1 MSEGQDTTEGGGTV
15 LVIEDDESITRL
27 LRLYLRDAG
36 FRVLAATDGRAGL
49 ALHDAERPDLV
60 VLDLMLPGLDGWQV
74 CRRIRAQAS
83 TPILMLTARESEED
97 RIAGLDLG
105 ADDYVTKPFSPRELV
120 SRVRAIL
127 RRAAATEG
135 GPDARQDTSGDVGA
149 YGVRPLPGPL
159 AFPGLSIVPEARRV
173 EVEGRRVEL
182 TAKEFDVLLALARA
196 PGRVFSREELL
207 SQVWGYDYL
216 GDSRTVD
223 VHIGTLRKKIEP
235 EPRRRRYIRTVFR
248 VGYAFEP
255 TEAEGFTTEGTEA
268 TEERKR
274 AERAEGEERATAEDA
289 EDAEGEK

>member
-1 MSEGQDTTEGGGTV
+1 MAEGQDQTTSGGTV

-27 LRLYLRDAG
+27 LRLYLNDAG

-49 ALHDAERPDLV
+49 VLHDAEHPDLV

-83 TPILMLTARESEED
+83 TPILMLTARESEQD

-127 RRAAATEG
+127 RRAGAPESGAAAG
-135 GPDARQDTSGDVGA
+135 RQGAPANAGA
-149 YGVRPLPGPL
+149 YGVRSQPGPL

-182 TAKEFDVLLALARA
+182 TAKEFDVLLALACA

-235 EPRRRRYIRTVFR
+235 EPRRMRYIRTVFR

-255 TEAEGFTTEGTEA
+255 TEEQRVTAEAERLTTEGAEG
-268 TEERKR
+268 TEE
-274 AERAEGEERATAEDA
+274 E
-289 EDAEGEK
+289 

>member
-1 MSEGQDTTEGGGTV
+1 MSEGQDTAESGGTV

-74 CRRIRAQAS
+74 CRRIRAHAT

-97 RIAGLDLG
+97 HIAGLDLG
-105 ADDYVTKPFSPRELV
+105 ADDYVNKPFSPRELV

-127 RRAAATEG
+127 RRAAATDG
-135 GPDARQDTSGDVGA
+135 GDDARSASAARVEA
-149 YGVRPLPGPL
+149 ASGPL
-159 AFPGLSIVPEARRV
+159 AFRGLSIVPAARRV

-223 VHIGTLRKKIEP
+223 VHIGTLRKKIELEARP
-235 EPRRRRYIRTVFR
+235 HRRRYIRTVFR

-255 TEAEGFTTEGTEA
+255 TEEEERLTTEGTEE
-268 TEERKR
+268 TEGRTQ
-274 AERAEGEERATAEDA
+274 GDGGGERATAEDA
-289 EDAEGEK
+289 EGAEGER

>member
-1 MSEGQDTTEGGGTV
+1 MAEGQDHTTDSTGTV
-15 LVIEDDESITRL
+15 LLIEDDESITRL
-27 LRLYLRDAG
+27 LRLYLNDAG
-36 FRVLAATDGRAGL
+36 FRVLTATDGRAGL

-74 CRRIRAQAS
+74 CRRIRARAS
-83 TPILMLTARESEED
+83 TPILMLTARESEQD

-105 ADDYVTKPFSPRELV
+105 ADDSVTKPFSPRELV

-127 RRAAATEG
+127 RRAGAPDGAATSLRQ
-135 GPDARQDTSGDVGA
+135 DARSTRTQV
-149 YGVRPLPGPL
+149 GPL
-159 AFPGLSIVPEARRV
+159 VFSGLRSVPEARRV

-182 TAKEFDVLLALARA
+182 TAKEFDVLLALASA

-235 EPRRRRYIRTVFR
+235 EPRLRRYIRTVFR

-255 TEAEGFTTEGTEA
+255 V
-268 TEERKR
+268 EEQR
-274 AERAEGEERATAEDA
+274 GTAEDG
-289 EDAEGEK
+289 EDADDERFAKAGTEETEDGE

>member
-1 MSEGQDTTEGGGTV
+1 MSEGQDTPEDAGTV

-27 LRLYLRDAG
+27 LRLYLRGAG

-49 ALHDAERPDLV
+49 ALHDVERPDLV

-74 CRRIRAQAS
+74 CRRIRAQAA

-127 RRAAATEG
+127 RRAATDG
-135 GPDARQDTSGDVGA
+135 GADGRPAPTARVEA
-149 YGVRPLPGPL
+149 APGPIT
-159 AFPGLSIVPEARRV
+159 FPGLSIVPKARRV

-182 TAKEFDVLLALARA
+182 TAKEFDVLLALASA

-235 EPRRRRYIRTVFR
+235 EPRHRRYVRTVFR

-255 TEAEGFTTEGTEA
+255 TEE
-268 TEERKR
+268 
-274 AERAEGEERATAEDA
+274 EGEERGTAG
-289 EDAEGEK
+289 DAEGEK